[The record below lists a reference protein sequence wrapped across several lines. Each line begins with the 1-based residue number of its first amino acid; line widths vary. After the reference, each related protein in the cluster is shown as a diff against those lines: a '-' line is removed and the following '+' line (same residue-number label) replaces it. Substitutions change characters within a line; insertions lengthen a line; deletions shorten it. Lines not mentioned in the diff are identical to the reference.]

1 MAYKGKRISNPVTGQ
16 DLLFLQTATD
26 TAGRLLEIESTYHAA
41 SKEPVAHYHP
51 NQDED
56 FTVLQGVLTVRL
68 NGTLRELKAGDAL
81 HIPKTAVHSMWNASA
96 EKTVVN
102 WKVRPA
108 LDTEHL
114 LETGTGL
121 AADGK
126 LLQNGQPPLLQV
138 ALLAQRFS
146 PVFRL
151 AKPPILLQKI
161 LFALLAP
168 VARLRGYHAVYQ
180 KYLD

>member
-1 MAYKGKRISNPVTGQ
+1 M
-16 DLLFLQTATD
+16 
-26 TAGRLLEIESTYHAA
+26 ESIYHAA

-51 NQDED
+51 FQDED
-56 FTVLQGVLTVRL
+56 FTVLEGQLTVRI
-68 NGTLRELKAGDAL
+68 NGAVRALKAGDTL
-81 HIPKTAVHSMWNASA
+81 HIPKNAVHSMWNASTD
-96 EKTVVN
+96 KTVVN

-108 LDTEHL
+108 LDTEYL

-126 LLQNGQPPLLQV
+126 LSKNGQPPLLQV

-146 PVFRL
+146 SCFRL
-151 AKPPILLQKI
+151 AKPPFAIQKL
-161 LFALLAP
+161 LFAALAP
-168 VARLRGYHAVYQ
+168 VARLRGYRAVFQ